1 MASLESQAFGA
12 AYQISPII
20 LTGGVAQNIP
30 GGMLPIV
37 SITQSLAFVT
47 GLLSGSNINSFD
59 EYLMQWLP
67 LPGTSLISQK
77 IGEYTFANQSTAAN
91 AVIRDP
97 NNIYM
102 LMIVNASEGAGYLTK
117 LASITAMVATL
128 QQHNNSGGLYTIA
141 TPSYIFQNCVMLDM
155 VDSSRADIKQWQ
167 NAWRLTFRQPLVS
180 LADAQAAQNNL
191 MSQISSQSPT
201 DGSGTGILP
210 TTGQPPT
217 LATPSIAPA
226 AQSLPAAAQSSSAAG
241 IIQSGQGFSIQP

>member
-1 MASLESQAFGA
+1 MASLQAQAFA
-12 AYQISPII
+12 TSFQLSPIM
-20 LTGGVAQNIP
+20 LVGGVAQNIP

-47 GLLSGSNINSFD
+47 GLLSGSDIDSFD

-67 LPGTSLISQK
+67 LPGTSLIQQK

-102 LMIVNASEGAGYLTK
+102 LMIVNSSEGAGYLTK
-117 LASITAMVATL
+117 LASITALVTTL

-141 TPSYIFQNCVMLDM
+141 TPSYIFQNCVMLDI

-167 NAWRLTFRQPLVS
+167 NAWRITFRQPLVS

-201 DGSGTGILP
+201 TGSGTGIQP
-210 TTGQPPT
+210 TTGQPST
-217 LATPSIAPA
+217 LATPSFAPSA
-226 AQSLPAAAQSSSAAG
+226 TSLPAASQSGSALG